1 MTGYSNMHAVS
12 FDLQTCDWI
21 YQKCINKNEKCSS
34 HMVKVKKLLSC
45 KCCKQYK
52 LQHQCILDCLSTK
65 TVVIMY
71 ASNFDENWR
80 LPTQLGVL
88 CLFQD
93 GSGLLPEVICPTL
106 NVLGA
111 TYANCDGRYK
121 VTGERVDWS
130 PDRPVYKHVN
140 KDRYIFWNAGGL
152 GWSIGKK
159 AYLKTGSHWHRSK
172 LNISK
177 IN

>member
-1 MTGYSNMHAVS
+1 M
-12 FDLQTCDWI
+12 
-21 YQKCINKNEKCSS
+21 
-34 HMVKVKKLLSC
+34 
-45 KCCKQYK
+45 
-52 LQHQCILDCLSTK
+52 
-65 TVVIMY
+65 
-71 ASNFDENWR
+71 
-80 LPTQLGVL
+80 
-88 CLFQD
+88 FQD

-172 LNISK
+172 FKVSTRERFALAL
-177 IN
+177 

>member
-1 MTGYSNMHAVS
+1 MKIEES
-12 FDLQTCDWI
+12 
-21 YQKCINKNEKCSS
+21 
-34 HMVKVKKLLSC
+34 
-45 KCCKQYK
+45 
-52 LQHQCILDCLSTK
+52 
-65 TVVIMY
+65 
-71 ASNFDENWR
+71 
-80 LPTQLGVL
+80 TQLGVL

-172 LNISK
+172 FNASTIPYNIPQRKVYRSNTENLAK
-177 IN
+177 QT